1 MIYDGEFDAR
11 DGAYTQ
17 NYWVKNMTFTD
28 SEAFF
33 DMPRNIYWLPDAS
46 VEGGYRVGGQYRE
59 TDLFTYLTVPK
70 AGHFVPNVQLNNY
83 FGAYAFFEDYVNNQ
97 KLTCQGPTADSCS
110 PAADMCTSMNGC
122 WNLGTCGL
130 STDATAG

>member
-1 MIYDGEFDAR
+1 MSCAGPGNALTSDNLINYVDYYEKLINEEQSKILIYDGEFDAR

-46 VEGGYRVGGQYRE
+46 VEGGYRVGG
-59 TDLFTYLTVPK
+59 
-70 AGHFVPNVQLNNY
+70 
-83 FGAYAFFEDYVNNQ
+83 
-97 KLTCQGPTADSCS
+97 
-110 PAADMCTSMNGC
+110 
-122 WNLGTCGL
+122 
-130 STDATAG
+130 